1 MVTMIKRLS
10 VLWALVRGDARRL
23 VRAWRHPAS
32 PRWLK
37 PAVLLVGAYVISP
50 VDLLPDAIPLL
61 GVVDDIVL
69 VPLAMRFLLDRLPA
83 AVRSDI
89 AGS

>member
-10 VLWALVRGDARRL
+10 ALWSVVRGDARQL
-23 VRAWRHPAS
+23 VRAWRHPAA

-37 PAVLLVGAYVISP
+37 PAVLLIGAYLVSP

-69 VPLAMRFLLDRLPA
+69 VPLALRFLLDRLPI
-83 AVRSDI
+83 AVRRDI
-89 AGS
+89 ARP

>member
-1 MVTMIKRLS
+1 MIKRLS
-10 VLWALVRGDARRL
+10 VLWGVVRGDARQL
-23 VRAWRHPAS
+23 VRAWRHPAA

-37 PAVLLVGAYVISP
+37 PSVLLVGAYVVSP
-50 VDLLPDAIPLL
+50 VDLLPDVIPLL

-69 VPLAMRFLLDRLPA
+69 VPLAMRFLLNRLPA

-89 AGS
+89 ARG